1 MDQDTNLMG
10 TRNHFQTTRWNL
22 VSRSQDRDSLNEL
35 ISIYWK
41 PLYFFVRQHG
51 FDNESSKDIV
61 QEFLTRAIQR
71 GLISK
76 ADPTRGRFRTFLISA
91 LKNFI
96 RDWAKAGDRRKRGG
110 GRPLVSLDF
119 IRGESD
125 YILQA
130 NPSEPPEVVLNR
142 AWARGL
148 WERSL
153 AELNCAPEQ
162 LKAFRLYMAEKD
174 YRSIAAATGLSETEV
189 NSAIRRVKGEL
200 KAVITSHIRETV
212 SSEEELQAELTEFKC
227 LLTRMPRTRRPTG

>member
-1 MDQDTNLMG
+1 MDYDTQLMG
-10 TRNHFQTTRWNL
+10 TRKRFQTTQWNL
-22 VSRSQDRDSLNEL
+22 VRRSQDRDSLNEL

-61 QEFLTRAIQR
+61 QEFLTRAIER

-91 LKNFI
+91 LGNFI
-96 RDWAKAGDRRKRGG
+96 RDRSKAGARRKRGG
-110 GRPLVSLDF
+110 GRPMLSLDF
-119 IRGESD
+119 VRGEND

-130 NPSEPPEVVLNR
+130 NPSEPPDVVLNR

-148 WERSL
+148 WERAL
-153 AELNCAPEQ
+153 TEVRCTPEQ
-162 LKAFRLYMAEKD
+162 LKAFRLYMADKD

-200 KAVITSHIRETV
+200 KALITSHIRETV
-212 SSEEELQAELTEFKC
+212 SDEDELEAELTEFKC
-227 LLTRMPRTRRPTG
+227 LLTRKAWSRRSTG